1 MKMQKSVWAALV
13 GLCVT
18 GVGSSGWALSPETSS
33 LVSTTSM
40 LAPRALSID
49 GTTAFY
55 GIEHCQSA
63 YNDDALIETT
73 FTTSVDPTAT
83 SGTQER
89 LAGVYYFAVPRD
101 SGTAVTCPS
110 EKCTEVDDGDY
121 TTTTTTVVASIP
133 FRELV
138 GVTSAEACEGFDSE
152 FFTRINLREADV
164 EDTTVVA
171 TDGRI
176 IVDTVRPAPPTSF
189 TFEVTENKITANW
202 ELPADDD
209 VLRYGIFYSTE
220 PFTGG
225 VLGDSSLNSA
235 FVAGEDRT
243 SGDFTVSL
251 PASSTVYVAMV
262 TVDET
267 GNESLMSEVQTAS
280 VVETSDFWEL
290 YKGAGG
296 AEAGGCN
303 AGGGMAAW
311 MLLGAAG
318 LFGRRRRRVRV
329 SAGAAAVGLLLVA
342 SPAWAESPVS
352 GSLDLKMG
360 GYYPA
365 IDDEFGGKGPYAQA
379 FGSDSRFYTEFELG
393 FYFWQGFGKLGTSY
407 HLGFSSATGNAL
419 AADGTESADETSFSV
434 IPNRLSLMYRFDVLK
449 EEFNVPLALVGKA
462 GLDYVLWYSEGGDG
476 ETSVVDG
483 ESASGG
489 KWGYHGALS
498 LQFLLDVVDPAS
510 AATFDMN
517 WGINN
522 SYFFAEYMMTNVD
535 GFGAEGLNLSDN
547 MWMFGLSLEF

>member
-1 MKMQKSVWAALV
+1 MKIQKSVGAAVV
-13 GLCVT
+13 GL
-18 GVGSSGWALSPETSS
+18 GVLGLGSSAFGLSPETSS
-33 LVSTTSM
+33 LVSTTTV

-55 GIEHCQSA
+55 GIEHCQQA
-63 YNDDALIETT
+63 YADDAKIETT
-73 FTTSVDPTAT
+73 FTTLVDPTET

-89 LAGVYYFAVPRD
+89 LAGVYSFAVPRD

-110 EKCTEVDDGDY
+110 EKCTEVDSGDY
-121 TTTTTTVVASIP
+121 STTTTTVVASIP

-152 FFTRINLREADV
+152 FFTRINLREVDV
-164 EDTTVVA
+164 NDTTVVP
-171 TDGRI
+171 TDSRI
-176 IVDTVRPAPPTSF
+176 IVDTVRPAAPSSF

-209 VLRYGIFYSTE
+209 VVRYGIFYSTE

-225 VLGDSSLNSA
+225 VLGDSSLSSA

-251 PASSTVYVAMV
+251 PGSSTVYVAMV

-296 AEAGGCN
+296 AEEGGC
-303 AGGGMAAW
+303 ATGGGMAAW
-311 MLLGAAG
+311 LLLGAAG
-318 LFGRRRRRVRV
+318 MYGRRRRRV
-329 SAGAAAVGLLLVA
+329 SLAGAAAVGTLLLA
-342 SPAWAESPVS
+342 SPASAESPVS

-360 GYYPA
+360 AYYPA
-365 IDDEFGGKGPYAQA
+365 IDDEFGGDGPYAQA
-379 FGSDSRFYTEFELG
+379 FGSESRFYTEFELG

-407 HLGFSSATGNAL
+407 HLGFSSATGNAVTV
-419 AADGTESADETSFSV
+419 DGSESADETSFSV

-483 ESASGG
+483 DSASGG
-489 KWGYHGALS
+489 KWGYHGAVS

-522 SYFFAEYMMTNVD
+522 SYLFAEYMMSNVD
-535 GFGAEGLNLSDN
+535 GFGAEGLDLSDN